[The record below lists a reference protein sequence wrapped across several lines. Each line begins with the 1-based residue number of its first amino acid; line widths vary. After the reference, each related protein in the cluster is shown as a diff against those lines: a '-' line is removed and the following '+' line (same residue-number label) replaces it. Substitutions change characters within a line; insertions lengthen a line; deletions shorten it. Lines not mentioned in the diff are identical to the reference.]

1 MADVDPVILK
11 MQIDAREYRNELRN
25 TTNFFQS
32 QIDRQERAIIDLE
45 NQLGKSTTNISLS
58 LKSVATSVGTLFTGK
73 ELVGIIDAYT
83 QFENRL
89 KVAGVAAADM
99 GAVQDRLFAS
109 AQKYGVE
116 IGTLGELFGTLTN
129 ASKELGATQQQVF
142 KVTDAVSAA
151 LKVSGTTAQAASG
164 ALQQLGQA
172 LRGGKIQA
180 EEYNS
185 LLDGLY
191 PLLEAAANGSQRFG
205 GSVANLTKAVKD
217 GKVSSKEFFD
227 AIVAGTASLEQKAAK
242 ATLTLS
248 GAYTT
253 LTNAITVYVGEAAKT
268 SGAQSALATGL
279 TTLAENVDTLI
290 SALAIIGATMAVRY
304 VASAGAAALA
314 TLRMDAALLGLTTR
328 AEVAG
333 FAIGALGRALA
344 INGLIAGVVVAMGAF
359 ASEAGKADAAI
370 GRVNGTLEQLKSKAA
385 AAKGQAA
392 GAATGVAGVGTG
404 AASAEPKVRSFA
416 GAVGELAQKLYE
428 QAKAAR
434 AAKLEMLGKRVAEAK
449 SDEIEIGRNNPRA
462 SGLLAQE
469 SRDAFSRGDIVT
481 GLGLSVRNIGN
492 QASNFF
498 TGGRTGRDADRAQQ
512 NALKVTRELQ
522 RQLREAQAAP
532 LQSFIDRPPA
542 LSGGGGGGGG
552 GKGGGST
559 RNSAA
564 EAEAKRLK
572 DAIDAIGE
580 SAAKSLD
587 DLDKLYGFGGRDK
600 LAGFG
605 QIFGREGVDFA
616 GPSVE
621 DYNRQIEMEG
631 QSRAEMIE
639 QSQRKQ
645 EESIYVLSNILE
657 DAFTSSTDQFWQN
670 FQRNGL
676 RALAVIIAKAAV
688 LSFSSGGGGFGSFL
702 GNIGKGFSGGG
713 GLLSLFGRASG
724 GYVGP
729 GQTVRVNEQRPGVE
743 LLRMGPQ
750 GGTVIPLG
758 QAAAARPSATTI
770 VNAPQFNLKGAVVTR
785 ELYAD
790 MQRISNQSASLA
802 GQAAYRQAM
811 KDAPGAVGR
820 TNRFGTTA

>member
-58 LKSVATSVGTLFTGK
+58 LKSVAASVGTLFTGK

-151 LKVSGTTAQAASG
+151 LKVSGTTAEAASG

-191 PLLEAAANGSQRFG
+191 PLLEAAAVGSQRFG

-268 SGAQSALATGL
+268 SGVQSALATGL

-314 TLRMDAALLGLTTR
+314 TLRMEAALLGLTTR

-359 ASEAGKADAAI
+359 ASEAAKAEAATNRI
-370 GRVNGTLEQLKSKAA
+370 NASFEEFKSKAA
-385 AAKGQAA
+385 AAKGQAVN
-392 GAATGVAGVGTG
+392 AATGVAGVGTG
-404 AASAEPKVRSFA
+404 AASAEPKVRKFA
-416 GAVGELAQKLYE
+416 GAVGDLAQKLYE

-434 AAKLEMLGKRVAEAK
+434 AAKLELLGKRVVESK
-449 SDEIEIGRNNPRA
+449 NDEIEAGRSNPA
-462 SGLLAQE
+462 NQSLLAGE
-469 SRDAFSRGDIVT
+469 ALDAFRRGDVIT
-481 GLGLSVRNIGN
+481 GGRLTGRSLYN
-492 QASNFF
+492 QASNIL
-498 TGGRTGRDADRAQQ
+498 TGGRTGREAAQVQRRALQ
-512 NALKVTRELQ
+512 NTRELQ

-532 LQSFIDRPPA
+532 LQSFVDRPPA
-542 LSGGGGGGGG
+542 LSGGGGGG
-552 GKGGGST
+552 KSGGST

-621 DYNRQIEMEG
+621 DYNRKIEMEG
-631 QSRAEMIE
+631 QARAEMIE
-639 QSQRKQ
+639 KSQRKQ

-702 GNIGKGFSGGG
+702 GIIGKGFSGGG
-713 GLLSLFGRASG
+713 LGGLFGRASG

-743 LLRMGPQ
+743 LLRMGAQ